1 MPKIFPRRFGI
12 TVYGVP
18 WDVQER
24 FPRLVLKPPAG
35 KAEKQKALPAPADKA
50 EVVEDGNG

>member
-50 EVVEDGNG
+50 EVVDGNG